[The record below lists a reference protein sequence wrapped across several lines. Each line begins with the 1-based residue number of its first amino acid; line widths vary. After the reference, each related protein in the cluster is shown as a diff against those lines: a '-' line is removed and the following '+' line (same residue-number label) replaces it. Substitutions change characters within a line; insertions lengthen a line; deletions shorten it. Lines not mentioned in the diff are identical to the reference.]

1 MSTAFVATLV
11 ASLMVAPAAA
21 PAPAPQPAPAAQPAV
36 SMDPEAVRMREIMSD
51 PVLQAEYQ
59 RAQTTAHTGLALMG
73 VGVVAGIGIG
83 LPAMVMHRNS
93 LQKAENASYRV
104 DQARPLRQAETR
116 RRVMLGSFI
125 TGGAVASIGLALAI
139 VGYSRRNR
147 LTRGG
152 FSTVAVAPAIGG
164 GHFGAA
170 ATLRF

>member
-1 MSTAFVATLV
+1 MTTALAATLV
-11 ASLMVAPAAA
+11 ASLMVAPAAQ
-21 PAPAPQPAPAAQPAV
+21 PAPQPAPAAQPTV

-51 PVLQAEYQ
+51 PVLHAEYQ

-73 VGVVAGIGIG
+73 VGFVAGVGIG
-83 LPAMVMHRNS
+83 LPAMAMYRNS
-93 LQKAENASYRV
+93 LEKAENATYRV
-104 DQARPLRQAETR
+104 DQARPIRQAETR